1 MQRVEVKA
9 TASRYDAR
17 RDDTASKIVV
27 GSEDLQRYGDTSV
40 LDAFKRVPGITVDGG
55 QVKMRGLGSGYTQI
69 LINGER
75 APAGFTLDSLSP
87 DMIEKIEILRA
98 ASAEYSTQSIAG
110 TINIILKKTV
120 RVAQRDL
127 KVSVADSGQSF
138 TPSTT
143 LLLAGRSEGVNLTP
157 RLSWTLD
164 SGGTLSSQSY
174 MGMSKAGGDGGT
186 AVTTPLGDPLAYDRI
201 AAQSGVHSAY
211 LHSDLDL
218 VHKMD
223 DGAKFDV
230 KIGVDASRSTNAGT
244 QLGASDG
251 TPALDRTI
259 AADSRENGVTS
270 TGKYTAPLG
279 DDHTLAVG
287 WEGGYTKR
295 DEGRIQ
301 QDAVLPGYVPDDGN
315 AGYTAGVGRLAFFAQ
330 DDWAITPLW
339 SLYAG
344 LRWEGISTRSDG
356 NSFAAVRN
364 RASVWSPLLQSLWKL
379 PNMQDQ
385 VRLALTRT
393 FKAPTLDSLTPRLI
407 TSTNNSQSAPDV
419 QGNPNL
425 KPELAT
431 GLDTSF
437 DHYLDKD
444 GALLSASASMRRI
457 DNYTRQG
464 LLLQNERWV
473 AMPVNEGNATTRS
486 VELEAKL
493 PLKSLLGPALGA
505 GSAAQV
511 PAVDLHASVS
521 RNWSQVD
528 AVPGPD
534 NRLDGQVPLSAN
546 LGIDYK
552 TADGA
557 LSTGGNF
564 NFRNGGPLRI
574 SDTQTAYLTPR
585 RDLDMYALWKID
597 PKYQLRLALDNL
609 LGQDY
614 QSENGYADAS
624 GTLVRNATYP
634 SSVQARATFEVK
646 F

>member
-1 MQRVEVKA
+1 M
-9 TASRYDAR
+9 
-17 RDDTASKIVV
+17 
-27 GSEDLQRYGDTSV
+27 
-40 LDAFKRVPGITVDGG
+40 
-55 QVKMRGLGSGYTQI
+55 
-69 LINGER
+69 
-75 APAGFTLDSLSP
+75 
-87 DMIEKIEILRA
+87 
-98 ASAEYSTQSIAG
+98 
-110 TINIILKKTV
+110 
-120 RVAQRDL
+120 
-127 KVSVADSGQSF
+127 
-138 TPSTT
+138 
-143 LLLAGRSEGVNLTP
+143 NLTP

>member
-1 MQRVEVKA
+1 
-9 TASRYDAR
+9 
-17 RDDTASKIVV
+17 
-27 GSEDLQRYGDTSV
+27 
-40 LDAFKRVPGITVDGG
+40 
-55 QVKMRGLGSGYTQI
+55 
-69 LINGER
+69 
-75 APAGFTLDSLSP
+75 
-87 DMIEKIEILRA
+87 
-98 ASAEYSTQSIAG
+98 
-110 TINIILKKTV
+110 
-120 RVAQRDL
+120 
-127 KVSVADSGQSF
+127 
-138 TPSTT
+138 
-143 LLLAGRSEGVNLTP
+143 VN
-157 RLSWTLD
+157 
-164 SGGTLSSQSY
+164 
-174 MGMSKAGGDGGT
+174 
-186 AVTTPLGDPLAYDRI
+186 
-201 AAQSGVHSAY
+201 
-211 LHSDLDL
+211 L

-223 DGAKFDV
+223 EGARFDV
-230 KIGVDASRSTNAGT
+230 KVGVDTSRNTNDGG

-251 TPALDRTI
+251 ILALDRTI
-259 AADSRENGVTS
+259 VADSRENGMTS
-270 TGKYTAPLG
+270 TGKYTLPVG
-279 DDHTLAVG
+279 DDHTLAAG
-287 WEGGYTKR
+287 WEGGYQRR

-301 QDAVLPGYVPDDGN
+301 SDAVLPGYLPDNSDDGYK
-315 AGYTAGVGRLAFFAQ
+315 ASVGRLAFFVQ
-330 DDWAITPLW
+330 DDWAVTPLW

-356 NSFAAVRN
+356 ASFAAVRN

-379 PNMQDQ
+379 PGMQDQ
-385 VRLALTRT
+385 VRVALTRT
-393 FKAPTLDSLTPRLI
+393 FKAPTLASLTPRLI

-464 LLLQNERWV
+464 LVLQNERWV

-493 PLKSLLGPALGA
+493 PLKSLLGATLGTTA
-505 GSAAQV
+505 TTEV

-528 AVPGPD
+528 SVPGPD

-546 LGIDYK
+546 LGVDYK

-574 SDTQTAYLTPR
+574 SDTQSAYLTPR

-597 PKYQLRLALDNL
+597 PKYQLRLALNNL

-614 QSENGYADAS
+614 QSENSYADTS

-634 SSVQARATFEVK
+634 SSVQARATLEVK